1 MKCLSQ
7 RPWGRITWSSHIWP
21 SIQCHRRHSLYFSCA
36 LVLSRTHTCAHTHTR
51 AQTHARART
60 VIAMVCWASAR
71 ADSEH
76 DGHVILLWAHSQ
88 TTAGICYLKQSS
100 LINSESVFD
109 VDHHAF
115 FVCDILPQHFIHT
128 PLLFTYY
135 NLIFIGYLWHLDV
148 LMYKHMQQTLN
159 LIPTLSTC
167 CQLILLSICIITL
180 QQIKCN
186 QLIFCILKFNLKTEG
201 NFERA

>member
-148 LMYKHMQQTLN
+148 LMYKHMQNPQSN
-159 LIPTLSTC
+159 SNPKYM
-167 CQLILLSICIITL
+167 LSINITQYL
-180 QQIKCN
+180 YNYIATNKVQPVN
-186 QLIFCILKFNLKTEG
+186 ILH
-201 NFERA
+201 FEV

>member
-1 MKCLSQ
+1 M
-7 RPWGRITWSSHIWP
+7 P
-21 SIQCHRRHSLYFSCA
+21 SPSLTHSIFHVPSFFLA
-36 LVLSRTHTCAHTHTR
+36 HTHAHTHTHR
-51 AQTHARART
+51 HARVRT

-186 QLIFCILKFNLKTEG
+186 QFIFCILKFNLKTEG
-201 NFERA
+201 NFERAWCLHNDRWYFIYFYILKC